1 MHIEHIHRCSPCF
14 WEFPT
19 ARLDEQRLPL
29 RPKPNP
35 KWYRP
40 ESCYGCYG
48 TGWDWAVISLARLR
62 SVHLGPSTGPGH
74 STVVHIQQWAI
85 TSDLCICK
93 IVKSCKVQSS
103 LIGVHQND
111 TIFQT
116 LHLHHLNMRSYPCL
130 CLQFS
135 QGERKKKQAWHG
147 KIYRD
152 MPSCRSRT
160 SQTSSHCRPCHS
172 ALRTCSAT

>member
-48 TGWDWAVISLARLR
+48 TGWEWAVISLARLR

-135 QGERKKKQAWHG
+135 QGERKKNKHGMARSTEICQAAVAEHP
-147 KIYRD
+147 KLLL
-152 MPSCRSRT
+152 T
-160 SQTSSHCRPCHS
+160 A
-172 ALRTCSAT
+172 ALVIAH